1 MLKIFRLGLYQR
13 LVLIIDDLNF
23 FSHPKKQNN
32 NICNLKNQS
41 HNYKLTKK
49 EILSIQYFPMKVF
62 SFLLKNK
69 LILQLVHKSK
79 FQVLRIK

>member
-41 HNYKLTKK
+41 HNYKLIKK

-69 LILQLVHKSK
+69 LILQLVH
-79 FQVLRIK
+79 